1 MTKIIIEHLDKRLWK
16 WSLME
21 YKHASELIG
30 KENIIFTNIKTEKS
44 IEKLKDYGLI
54 YKEKIEALL
63 KKENSKIDFK
73 KACILDPFAKETLK
87 PSDKFDYLIIG
98 GILGDYPPQ
107 KRTRKELTSKL
118 NFTAR
123 NLGKVQMSTNTA
135 AYVAWKIVNGFSLE
149 KMKFKK
155 LKIKIGK
162 YQEVILPYRYLIEN
176 NDFVIPKGYIEMAK

>member
-16 WSLME
+16 WSLLE
-21 YKHASELIG
+21 YIHASQLIG
-30 KENIIFTNIKTEKS
+30 KENIIFTNIKTDKAS
-44 IEKLKDYGLI
+44 EKLKDYGTI
-54 YKEKIEALL
+54 YKEKIEKL
-63 KKENSKIDFK
+63 NFK
-73 KACILDPFAKETLK
+73 NACVLDPFAKQTLT
-87 PSDKFDYLIIG
+87 PNDKFDYLIIG

-107 KRTRKELTSKL
+107 KRTKKELTNKL
-118 NFTAR
+118 NYPSR

-135 AYVAWKIVNGFSLE
+135 AYVAWKIIHGLPIE

-176 NDFVIPKGYIEMAK
+176 GKFVIPEGYIELAKKTY